1 MQLAKAAASITAGL
15 LCLKHLGYNISKLLA
30 VTSLSGVV
38 FSFLLG
44 DLLSNIFASFVLYL
58 TQPFAQGD
66 WVQSPDGK
74 VDGWIQTVGWYY
86 TTVMSWEKRPQYIPN
101 STFGF
106 TPLVNCSRMT
116 HRRIKIEG
124 PLRMRDLDK
133 VEEILKDVRNMVE
146 NHNDVDENMHR
157 LCRLKSID
165 EYFVTLWVSC
175 YTRSITLAK
184 YLQIQESILLGICSI
199 LRRHGTNWASSLE
212 RFHAMPG
219 AAGDQPELATEFR
232 RLLNARSLLLAH
244 ERDLEERQAALA
256 DGRRAS
262 EELES
267 EVGRLRGEAA
277 AKEASL
283 QQHLELNS
291 ARRASVE
298 RRGRALRAKYY
309 AMVRRGEAT
318 QRLEQS
324 AEVFAT
330 SPALA
335 ATIQQEALEMRA
347 QSVEVAWNAV
357 VMEKEANMWEKESL
371 EQEMALLESKR
382 AAAGGGAALEAG
394 PSAAAAA
401 SPGAPN
407 NEDEVGAAA
416 EAMSSDTADGPALAG
431 GAAAEGAAAD
441 GAAEGEAGEVLE
453 ADLSDIREQAAVAIG
468 GE

>member
-1 MQLAKAAASITAGL
+1 MCTFITPSFVTK
-15 LCLKHLGYNISKLLA
+15 CSFPSSFA
-30 VTSLSGVV
+30 VA

-86 TTVMSWEKRPQYIPN
+86 TTVMGWDKRPQYIPN

-106 TPLVNCSRMT
+106 MPLVNCSRMT

-146 NHNDVDENMHR
+146 NHNDVDESMHR

-199 LRRHGTNWASSLE
+199 LRR
-212 RFHAMPG
+212 
-219 AAGDQPELATEFR
+219 
-232 RLLNARSLLLAH
+232 LLNARSLLLAH
-244 ERDLEERQAALA
+244 ERDLEERQAALV
-256 DGRRAS
+256 DGRGTI
-262 EELES
+262 EELEAD
-267 EVGRLRGEAA
+267 VARLRTEAA
-277 AKEASL
+277 AKEAGL
-283 QQHLELNS
+283 QQHLELNR
-291 ARRASVE
+291 AREAAVE
-298 RRGRALRAKYY
+298 RRRRALEAKYY
-309 AMVRRGEAT
+309 AMERRGEAL
-318 QRLEQS
+318 QKLQLS
-324 AEVFAT
+324 AEVFNIR
-330 SPALA
+330 PALA
-335 ATIQQEALEMRA
+335 AKFQEEALQMRA
-347 QSVEVAWNAV
+347 QSVEVAWNSVA
-357 VMEKEANMWEKESL
+357 MEKEANMWEKESL
-371 EQEMALLESKR
+371 EKEMALLERKR
-382 AAAGGGAALEAG
+382 ALGGSGAVLEAG
-394 PSAAAAA
+394 PSVAAT
-401 SPGAPN
+401 SPTAPSS
-407 NEDEVGAAA
+407 EVEAGAAA
-416 EAMSSDTADGPALAG
+416 EAGAPDAADAPAPAG
-431 GAAAEGAAAD
+431 GAAAEGAAAEEATG
-441 GAAEGEAGEVLE
+441 GAAGEALE